1 MHAAKRF
8 CLEHC
13 TKPFLQLLISITA
26 TVEYVC
32 LISFPIT
39 LPIHIKSC
47 SCYKNKIHCT
57 NIAKNA
63 LKVYRFRSKNYQ
75 LSYKRQENEKKKPPS
90 TMILNLMHSWCR
102 PLLFFFLGATIYYI
116 SLCLKNGA
124 RARVKKDGASRR
136 LR

>member
-1 MHAAKRF
+1 MAKHHAGRQRLEPVEFWVQDGIVGDFSPLARARSKTI

-75 LSYKRQENEKKKPPS
+75 LSYKRQENEKKNPLPP
-90 TMILNLMHSWCR
+90 
-102 PLLFFFLGATIYYI
+102 
-116 SLCLKNGA
+116 
-124 RARVKKDGASRR
+124 
-136 LR
+136 